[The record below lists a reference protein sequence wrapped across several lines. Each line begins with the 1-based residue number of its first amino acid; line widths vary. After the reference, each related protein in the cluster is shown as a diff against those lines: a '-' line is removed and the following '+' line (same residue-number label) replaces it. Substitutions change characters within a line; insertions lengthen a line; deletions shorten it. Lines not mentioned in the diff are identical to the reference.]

1 MFEEF
6 LEGLLGEE
14 ADVFGEE
21 GEEGEEETLE
31 EGGDDGGDD
40 GGVMGSFS
48 KEMARSERVL
58 ATSRVTFAACLEGAR
73 L

>member
-31 EGGDDGGDD
+31 EGGDD